1 MTIQPTQLPP
11 QFAALIQ
18 PGTTGAAA
26 GAGATNT
33 PAAFGQL
40 MTELLGEVN
49 QQQLDADDLALQ
61 LSTGKTDSV
70 QDVVLSAVKADLSVR
85 MLIEIRNQ
93 LVQTYQE
100 VMRMQL

>member
-1 MTIQPTQLPP
+1 
-11 QFAALIQ
+11 
-18 PGTTGAAA
+18 
-26 GAGATNT
+26 
-33 PAAFGQL
+33 